1 MFDINEVMKAWHLA
15 NYAHRN
21 QIILNSEIPYSYH
34 LGGVMLEVLKA
45 DYAVDKT
52 RMLQCAILHD
62 VLEDTDVT
70 FHPLVGKF
78 GNRVAEGVLAL
89 TKDKNLPTK
98 KEQLLDSLLRI
109 KKQSYEI
116 WVVKMCDRI
125 FNLHQTPPIS
135 WSAKKIKS
143 YREDSVLIWEELK
156 EAHPPTA
163 IRLLNA
169 VEYYTF

>member
-1 MFDINEVMKAWHLA
+1 MFDVNDVLKAWHIS
-15 NYAHRN
+15 NFAHRN
-21 QIILNSEIPYSYH
+21 QVILNSEIPYSYH

-45 DYAVDKT
+45 DYSVDKT
-52 RMLQCAILHD
+52 WMLQCAILHD
-62 VLEDTDVT
+62 VLEDTDMT
-70 FHPLVGKF
+70 FQHLVGNF
-78 GNRVAEGVLAL
+78 GTRVAEGVLAL

-98 KEQLLDSLLRI
+98 KEQLLDNLLRI
-109 KKQSYEI
+109 KKQAYEI

-125 FNLHQTPPIS
+125 FNLYQTPPIS

-169 VEYYTF
+169 VENYTF